1 MEFALANGITHS
13 PSGEL
18 PRNRNYTTK
27 NSKLQC
33 TITQKF
39 LHFCAKRRGGVAPK
53 KSHALV
59 RKVRKV
65 LIGERFAAEASEN
78 HFRRIASQNSWFA
91 DILSAKEKLAAKN
104 AKIAKKWKTVTE

>member
-39 LHFCAKRRGGVAPK
+39 LHFCAKRRGAAPSSPK
-53 KSHALV
+53 KSHALF
-59 RKVRKV
+59 RK
-65 LIGERFAAEASEN
+65 LMEGGNGATIGSVVTL
-78 HFRRIASQNSWFA
+78 RRATGVNPWA
-91 DILSAKEKLAAKN
+91 
-104 AKIAKKWKTVTE
+104 